1 MGSSLERGSQA
12 ALGSSNAVSAEPP
25 RSVLPAV
32 GEQVNAGKA
41 RGLESLRI
49 GVRLS
54 LCFAFLIL
62 LTAGAAIF
70 ACWQLRLSSVQISEL
85 DRTDREV
92 IALLHV
98 NNDTMRFGEAA
109 QNAANTEDL
118 ENLHRAMA
126 TASAQLLNDVR
137 AAADDLAKDPGAM
150 QRQAVTATLLS
161 YFQVMIPDEMA
172 GLNDLASAGD
182 WQAVRLRIRNQLS
195 EKTRSMAELSASIDE
210 QGRKERQA
218 ALASIEFARQRTFAT
233 WGLCGL
239 LSVLFACLLGLKVT
253 RSISRPLKQLTEGAA
268 ALAAGDFR
276 YRVAYQ
282 GADELGIVAEAFNRA
297 ADSVQDSHET
307 LERRVA
313 ERTTELDHA
322 RTVAEAA
329 SRSKSEFLA
338 NMSHE
343 IRTPM
348 NGILGMAELA
358 LDTNLNG
365 EQREYLEAVKSSGES
380 LLTVINDILD
390 FSRVEAGRMTI
401 TPIETDLRRSLDT
414 MLKPLIVRAQQK
426 GIKLELSVAAEVPE
440 LVWLDLDRVRQ
451 IVINLVGNAIKFT
464 GQGKVE
470 VRLGV
475 QGQSLSFAVR
485 DSGIGIAA
493 DKLASVF
500 EAFTQADG
508 SVTRLYGGTGLG
520 LAICSRLVA
529 LMDGRLWVESTL
541 GEGSCFQ
548 FTLPCVA
555 VERAKVLEEE
565 TNSGAVEVQ
574 TPLRILLADDN
585 PVNIKLASRM
595 LEKAGHEV
603 VTARDGLE
611 AVEAMASD
619 GDFDLILMDVQ
630 MPHMGGFEATQM
642 IRRTEKLRDGRRMP
656 IIALTAHAMKGDE
669 ERCLEAG
676 MDDYLTKPIN
686 TRLLQEKLRKWTC
699 VAAGV
704 N

>member
-1 MGSSLERGSQA
+1 MGSSTEG
-12 ALGSSNAVSAEPP
+12 
-25 RSVLPAV
+25 
-32 GEQVNAGKA
+32 AG

-54 LCFAFLIL
+54 VCFAFLIL

-70 ACWQLRLSSVQISEL
+70 ASWQLRLSGVQISEL

-98 NNDTMRFGEAA
+98 NNDTMRFSEAA
-109 QNAANTEDL
+109 QNAANAEDL
-118 ENLHRAMA
+118 GTLHEAMA
-126 TASAQLLNDVR
+126 TASAQLLSDVQ
-137 AAADDLAKDPGAM
+137 AAAYDLGKDPGAL

-172 GLNDLASAGD
+172 GLTDLAGAGD

-195 EKTRSMAELSASIDE
+195 DKTRSMSELSASIDE

-218 ALASIEFARQRTFAT
+218 ALAGIEFARQRTFAT

-239 LSVLFACLLGLKVT
+239 LSVVFACLLGLKVT
-253 RSISRPLKQLTEGAA
+253 RSISRPLKELTEGAA

-276 YRVAYQ
+276 YRVGYQ
-282 GADELGIVAEAFNRA
+282 GADELGIVAAAFNRA
-297 ADSVQDSHET
+297 ADSVQESHET

-313 ERTTELDHA
+313 ERTTELEHA

-358 LDTNLNG
+358 LDTNLTA

-401 TPIETDLRRSLDT
+401 TPIETDLRSSLNT
-414 MLKPLIVRAQQK
+414 MLKPLIVRAGQK
-426 GIKLELSVAAEVPE
+426 GIRLEWSVAAEVPE
-440 LVWLDLDRVRQ
+440 LVWVDLDRVRQ

-464 GQGKVE
+464 AQGKVE
-470 VRLGV
+470 VRVGV
-475 QGQSLSFAVR
+475 QSGTPAGESLYFAVR
-485 DSGIGIAA
+485 DSGIGIAT

-520 LAICSRLVA
+520 LAICSRLVT
-529 LMDGRLWVESTL
+529 LMDGRLWVESSL

-555 VERAKVLEEE
+555 VERVKVVEEE
-565 TNSGAVEVQ
+565 ANAGAVEVQ
-574 TPLRILLADDN
+574 APLRILLADDN

-595 LEKAGHEV
+595 LEKAGHAV

-611 AVEAMASD
+611 AVEAMVSD
-619 GDFDLILMDVQ
+619 GEFDLILMDVQ
-630 MPHMGGFEATQM
+630 MPRMGGFEATQV
-642 IRRTEKLRDGRRMP
+642 IRRTERLRDGRRMP

-686 TRLLQEKLRKWTC
+686 TRVLQEKLRKWSC
-699 VAAGV
+699 VAVG
-704 N
+704 